1 MRNVCINGRFVRAT
15 EASIPA
21 DDRGFLLGD
30 GIFETIRIANGDLQQ
45 CDRHMTRLS
54 QGLETLHFPF
64 IHQDELVGN
73 MLALIQRNAIKSG
86 ALRLT
91 ISRGSG
97 PRGLT
102 PPNPA
107 SPHYV
112 ITTHDTPQTMTE
124 VRLAIARFPKDH
136 LSPLAVIK
144 HTNYLPAILARC
156 EATEQSFDDALFLN
170 SDGYVAEASAA
181 NIIVLFGDSL
191 VTPPVR
197 DGALPGISRARLL
210 EKNLCSEKSLTAHAL
225 FDADAIWLSSSL
237 GLVAVSHIHHHEI
250 PRNAIMLRKL
260 TRFLFG

>member
-1 MRNVCINGRFVRAT
+1 MRDVCINGRFVRAA

-21 DDRGFLLGD
+21 DNRGFLLGD
-30 GIFETIRIANGDLQQ
+30 GIFETIRIADGVLQH
-45 CDRHMTRLS
+45 CDRHMARLS
-54 QGLETLHFPF
+54 HGLDVLRFPS
-64 IHQDELVGN
+64 IHQDDLVED
-73 MLALIQRNAIKSG
+73 MLALLRHNAVKSG

-102 PPNPA
+102 PPDPA

-112 ITTHDTPQTMTE
+112 ITTHDTPQTMAE
-124 VRLAIARFPKDH
+124 VRLAVARFPKDH

-156 EATEQSFDDALFLN
+156 EAIEQGFDDALFLN
-170 SDGYVAEASAA
+170 SDGFVAEASAA
-181 NIIVLFGDSL
+181 NIIVLSAGRL

-210 EKNLCSEKSLTAHAL
+210 EQNLCSEKSLTAYEL
-225 FDADAIWLSSSL
+225 TEADAIWLSSTL
-237 GLVAVSHIHHHEI
+237 GLVAVSHIHHHAI
-250 PRNAIMLRKL
+250 PRNAMMHRKL